1 MNISD
6 TQSRVCYGYSR
17 NALGRFVKNG
27 NAPIVKKIFS
37 LYLNGYSLRSIVNW
51 LGENQIPSPSGKELW
66 TPKAIDK
73 LLSNETYRKGI
84 ITTEQFAQVQIEK
97 QRRSNQIQTEEG
109 QVRKP
114 TRYHSQNVL
123 SGLFVCGECGR
134 SYRRITKHDDS
145 VIWRCANRV
154 EHGKTICKHSVTLS
168 EATMRQYLKGLLGED
183 YTAQDI
189 REQFDKITVE
199 TDGNLSPSVKQ
210 SANMRLSI

>member
-134 SYRRITKHDDS
+134 SYRRITKHDGS

-154 EHGKTICKHSVTLS
+154 EHGKTIY
-168 EATMRQYLKGLLGED
+168 EERE
-183 YTAQDI
+183 I
-189 REQFDKITVE
+189 RGKYGIV
-199 TDGNLSPSVKQ
+199 
-210 SANMRLSI
+210 